1 MTRRRKRAKQVRK
14 EAAVRRKGGSGASV
28 EHELF
33 APHGRPG
40 FLTRLRNYF
49 FAGVLVTAPVA
60 VTVWVAWAFIEFVDS
75 RVIPLFPPHW
85 NPESYLPFS
94 VPGLGLLVVVIFLLI
109 VGMLTAGVVG
119 RMIMAQG
126 EKALAQLP
134 VIRSIYSALK
144 QIFETV
150 LAQRSTAF
158 RQVAL
163 VEYPSRGIW
172 AIGFVTARAKGEV
185 QRLLG
190 GNVVSIFVPATPNPT
205 TGFLLFVPNQ
215 DVYPLE
221 MTVEQGLKLVISGG
235 IVVPP
240 RGATA
245 AEAQEIIEAQAAQQE
260 TRKKRRRS
268 SLLLRLRNYLIAGIL
283 VTAPAAITFWL
294 AWQFVTFVDNRVT
307 PLIPPAWNP
316 ESYLPFG
323 LPGLGLVVAFIGLTV
338 VGMLAAGLLGRAFMR
353 SSDWIMNRVPVARS
367 VYGAVKQIL
376 ETVLARK
383 SNALRE
389 CVLFNYPRDEVWSI
403 GFITGVT
410 EGEVQELTD
419 SEVVN
424 VFLPTAP
431 NPTSG
436 FLLFVPRSEVIR
448 LQMAAEDGLKMVVS
462 GGIVEPPDPVTG
474 ERQDEAESLQERT
487 EDERATG

>member
-1 MTRRRKRAKQVRK
+1 MTRRRKHAKQQRRAAARE
-14 EAAVRRKGGSGASV
+14 EAGGASAFGG
-28 EHELF
+28 EAHGT
-33 APHGRPG
+33 PHAG
-40 FLTRLRNYF
+40 FLARLRNYF
-49 FAGVLVTAPVA
+49 FAGVLVTAPIA
-60 VTVWVAWAFIEFVDS
+60 VTAWVAWAFIEFVDS
-75 RVIPLFPPHW
+75 RVIPFIPPHW
-85 NPESYLPFS
+85 NPEFYLPFS
-94 VPGLGLLVVVIFLLI
+94 VPGLGLLVVVLVLLI

-119 RMIMAQG
+119 RMLMAQG
-126 EKALAQLP
+126 EKLLAQLP

-163 VEYPSRGIW
+163 IEYPSRGIW
-172 AIGFVTARAKGEV
+172 AVGFVTARAKGEV

-190 GNVVSIFVPATPNPT
+190 GDVASIFIPATPNPT
-205 TGFLLFVPNQ
+205 TGFLLFVPNV
-215 DVYPLE
+215 DVNPLN

-240 RGATA
+240 RGAS
-245 AEAQEIIEAQAAQQE
+245 AEEAKEILEAQAAKQDAPA
-260 TRKKRRRS
+260 KRRRS
-268 SLLLRLRNYLIAGIL
+268 GPLLRLRNYMIAGIL

-294 AWQFVTFVDNRVT
+294 AWQFVTFVDSRVT

-323 LPGLGLVVAFIGLTV
+323 LPGLGLVVAFLGLTAI
-338 VGMLAAGLLGRAFMR
+338 GMLAAGMLGRSFMR
-353 SSDWIMNRVPVARS
+353 ISDWMMNRVPVARS
-367 VYGAVKQIL
+367 LYGAVKQIL

-389 CVLFNYPRDEVWSI
+389 CVLFNYPRKDVWAI

-410 EGEVQELTD
+410 EGEVQDVTE

-436 FLLFVPRSEVIR
+436 FLLFVPRDEVIR
-448 LQMAAEDGLKMVVS
+448 LKMPAEDGLKMVIS
-462 GGIVEPPDPVTG
+462 GGIVEPPDPLTG
-474 ERQDEAESLQERT
+474 ERQDAAERGQ
-487 EDERATG
+487 DQRAAG

>member
-1 MTRRRKRAKQVRK
+1 MSQ
-14 EAAVRRKGGSGASV
+14 GSAG
-28 EHELF
+28 EELLS
-33 APHGRPG
+33 APVQLSP
-40 FLTRLRNYF
+40 LARLRNYF

-60 VTVWVAWAFIEFVDS
+60 VTVWVAWAFIDFVDS
-75 RVIPLFPPHW
+75 RVMPLIPPRW
-85 NPESYLPFS
+85 NPETYLPFS
-94 VPGLGLLVVVIFLLI
+94 VPGLGLLVVIFVLLV

-119 RMIMAQG
+119 RMLMAQG
-126 EKALAQLP
+126 ERLLAQLP
-134 VIRSIYSALK
+134 VIRSVYSALK

-158 RQVAL
+158 RKVAL

-172 AIGFVTARAKGEV
+172 AVGFVTARAKGEV

-190 GNVVSIFVPATPNPT
+190 GSVTSIFIPATPNPT
-205 TGFLLFVPNQ
+205 TGFLLFVPDK
-215 DVYPLE
+215 DVNPLE

-240 RGATA
+240 RGAS
-245 AEAQEIIEAQAAQQE
+245 AQEAKEILEAQAASQE
-260 TRKKRRRS
+260 KQTERRRAGP
-268 SLLLRLRNYLIAGIL
+268 LLRLRNYLITGIL

-294 AWQFVTFVDNRVT
+294 AWEFVTFVDNRVT
-307 PLIPPAWNP
+307 PFIPPAWNP

-323 LPGLGLVVAFIGLTV
+323 LPGLGLVIALVGLTLI
-338 VGMLAAGLLGRAFMR
+338 GMFAAGLLGRAFMR
-353 SSDWIMNRVPVARS
+353 TSDWVMHRVPVARS
-367 VYGAVKQIL
+367 LYSAVKQIL

-410 EGEVQELTD
+410 EGEVQEVTE

-436 FLLFVPRSEVIR
+436 FLLFVPRKEVIK
-448 LQMAAEDGLKMVVS
+448 LGMSAEEGLKMVIS

-474 ERQDEAESLQERT
+474 KHREPPRPEEEREGARK
-487 EDERATG
+487 AG

>member
-1 MTRRRKRAKQVRK
+1 M
-14 EAAVRRKGGSGASV
+14 ASP
-28 EHELF
+28 
-33 APHGRPG
+33 PHPG
-40 FLTRLRNYF
+40 FLARLRNYF
-49 FAGVLVTAPVA
+49 FAGVLVTAPIA

-75 RVIPLFPPHW
+75 RVVPLFPPHW

-94 VPGLGLLVVVIFLLI
+94 VPGLGLLIVVLVLLI

-119 RMIMAQG
+119 RMLMAQG
-126 EKALAQLP
+126 EKVLAQLP
-134 VIRSIYSALK
+134 VIRSVYGALK

-172 AIGFVTARAKGEV
+172 AMGFVTARPKGEV
-185 QRLLG
+185 QRKLG
-190 GNVVSIFVPATPNPT
+190 GGVTAFFIPATPNPT
-205 TGFLLFVPNQ
+205 TGFLLFVPDE
-215 DVYPLE
+215 DVRPLE
-221 MTVEQGLKLVISGG
+221 MTVEQGLKLIISGG

-245 AEAQEIIEAQAAQQE
+245 EEAEEILEAQAAAQPAPK
-260 TRKKRRRS
+260 RKRPRGP
-268 SLLLRLRNYLIAGIL
+268 LPRLRTYLITGIL

-307 PLIPPAWNP
+307 PLIPAAWNP

-323 LPGLGLVVAFIGLTV
+323 LPGLGLVVAFIGLTLA
-338 VGMLAAGLLGRAFMR
+338 GMLAAGLFGRAFLR
-353 SSDWIMNRVPVARS
+353 SSDWVMNRVPVARS

-383 SNALRE
+383 SKALRE
-389 CVLFNYPRDEVWSI
+389 CVLFNYPRADVWSI

-410 EGEVQELTD
+410 EGEVQDVTE
-419 SEVVN
+419 SEVMN
-424 VFLPTAP
+424 VFLPTVP

-436 FLLFVPRSEVIR
+436 FLLFVPRKETIKLS
-448 LQMAAEDGLKMVVS
+448 MSAEEGLKMVVS
-462 GGIVEPPDPVTG
+462 GGIVEPPDPDAGQSRNEAARPSGTQDG
-474 ERQDEAESLQERT
+474 ERA
-487 EDERATG
+487 AG

>member
-1 MTRRRKRAKQVRK
+1 MGTSD
-14 EAAVRRKGGSGASV
+14 EI
-28 EHELF
+28 LDPP
-33 APHGRPG
+33 PHPS
-40 FLTRLRNYF
+40 FLARLRNYF
-49 FAGVLVTAPVA
+49 FAGVLVTAPIA
-60 VTVWVAWAFIEFVDS
+60 VTAWVAWAFIEFVDS
-75 RVIPLFPPHW
+75 RVMPLIPPRW
-85 NPESYLPFS
+85 NPETYLPFS
-94 VPGLGLLVVVIFLLI
+94 VPGLGLLVVIFVLLV
-109 VGMLTAGVVG
+109 VGMLTAGVIG
-119 RMIMAQG
+119 RMLMAQG
-126 EKALAQLP
+126 ERLLAQVP
-134 VIRSIYSALK
+134 VIRSVYSALK

-172 AIGFVTARAKGEV
+172 AIGFITARAKGEV

-190 GNVVSIFVPATPNPT
+190 GDVASIFVPATPNPT
-205 TGFLLFVPNQ
+205 TGFLLFVPNK
-215 DVYPLE
+215 DVNVLE

-245 AEAQEIIEAQAAQQE
+245 EEAKEILEAQAAAQE
-260 TRKKRRRS
+260 KRAKRRRS
-268 SLLLRLRNYLIAGIL
+268 GPLLRLRNYLIAGIL

-294 AWQFVTFVDNRVT
+294 AWQFVTFVDSRVT
-307 PLIPPAWNP
+307 PLVPPAWNP

-323 LPGLGLVVAFIGLTV
+323 LPGLGLVIVFVALTL

-353 SSDWIMNRVPVARS
+353 TSDWIMNRVPIIRS
-367 VYGAVKQIL
+367 LYGAVKQIL

-389 CVLFNYPRDEVWSI
+389 CVLFNYPREEVWSI
-403 GFITGVT
+403 GFITGIT
-410 EGEVQELTD
+410 EGEVQDVTE
-419 SEVVN
+419 SEVAN

-436 FLLFVPRSEVIR
+436 FLLFVPRKEVIR
-448 LQMAAEDGLKMVVS
+448 LQMSAEEGLKMVIS

-474 ERQDEAESLQERT
+474 ERQDEAEVLAEQDESERK
-487 EDERATG
+487 AG

>member
-1 MTRRRKRAKQVRK
+1 M
-14 EAAVRRKGGSGASV
+14 
-28 EHELF
+28 
-33 APHGRPG
+33 
-40 FLTRLRNYF
+40 
-49 FAGVLVTAPVA
+49 
-60 VTVWVAWAFIEFVDS
+60 
-75 RVIPLFPPHW
+75 
-85 NPESYLPFS
+85 
-94 VPGLGLLVVVIFLLI
+94 
-109 VGMLTAGVVG
+109 
-119 RMIMAQG
+119 
-126 EKALAQLP
+126 
-134 VIRSIYSALK
+134 
-144 QIFETV
+144 
-150 LAQRSTAF
+150 
-158 RQVAL
+158 
-163 VEYPSRGIW
+163 
-172 AIGFVTARAKGEV
+172 
-185 QRLLG
+185 
-190 GNVVSIFVPATPNPT
+190 
-205 TGFLLFVPNQ
+205 
-215 DVYPLE
+215 
-221 MTVEQGLKLVISGG
+221 
-235 IVVPP
+235 
-240 RGATA
+240 
-245 AEAQEIIEAQAAQQE
+245 
-260 TRKKRRRS
+260 
-268 SLLLRLRNYLIAGIL
+268 
-283 VTAPAAITFWL
+283 TAPAAITFWL

-338 VGMLAAGLLGRAFMR
+338 IGMLAAGLLGRAFMR

-389 CVLFNYPRDEVWSI
+389 CVLFNYPREDVWSI

-410 EGEVQELTD
+410 EGEVQEVTE

-436 FLLFVPRSEVIR
+436 FLLFVPRKDVIR

-474 ERQDEAESLQERT
+474 AHQAAPEKTEKPV